1 MLNAD
6 VRAHLLDEWEWVRK
20 APPDSLVVWAPE
32 AERATADEGAVAT
45 AITASLRSAA
55 RPLRIAD
62 PMPRSERIASR
73 IGVALLFVCIA
84 VSTALDR
91 SSEDVFVE
99 GVSQGILV
107 LGWVS
112 LWLPAERVVAGTIPH
127 FFNRRRFA
135 EFAEIEVELRWY

>member
-1 MLNAD
+1 VPTCSTSGSGCA
-6 VRAHLLDEWEWVRK
+6 RTRRTRWSSG
-20 APPDSLVVWAPE
+20 PP
-32 AERATADEGAVAT
+32 R
-45 AITASLRSAA
+45 RSG
-55 RPLRIAD
+55 RPPTRGRSRRRS
-62 PMPRSERIASR
+62 PRERIASR